1 MPVILS
7 KLKVNTMA
15 SKEKAN
21 CTSLT
26 LPEPRGLQRQGP
38 VATTTTTIVA
48 ALPPTVAAA
57 AAATAPLRKV
67 LRV

>member
-7 KLKVNTMA
+7 KLKANTMA

-26 LPEPRGLQRQGP
+26 LPEPRGLQRQRQGP

-57 AAATAPLRKV
+57 ATAPLRKV